1 MVFTSAVNFIRSRGP
16 DEFWRKRKIFK
27 LSAHYF
33 GRPRNCYS
41 LAIRNVHRALAYATK
56 GRKLKKMDM
65 LDLWTTRIKAA
76 CNQHEIEYGLFK
88 TSLRDLDILLNKK
101 TLSDLAIWEP
111 YSFKALTDI
120 AKRKVLDDGLSFIK
134 NETEVDKVITRGM
147 LSTHK

>member
-27 LSAHYF
+27 LAAHYF

-41 LAIRNVHRALAYATK
+41 LSIRNVQRALAYATK
-56 GRKLKKMDM
+56 GRKLKKIDM
-65 LDLWTTRIKAA
+65 LDLWTTRITAA
-76 CNQHEIEYGLFK
+76 CNQHEIEYGIFK
-88 TSLRDLDILLNKK
+88 TSLRDLGILLNKK
-101 TLSDLAIWEP
+101 VLSDLAIWEP

-120 AKRKVLDDGLSFIK
+120 AKRKALDDGLPSIK
-134 NETEVDKVITRGM
+134 NETEVSRIITRGM